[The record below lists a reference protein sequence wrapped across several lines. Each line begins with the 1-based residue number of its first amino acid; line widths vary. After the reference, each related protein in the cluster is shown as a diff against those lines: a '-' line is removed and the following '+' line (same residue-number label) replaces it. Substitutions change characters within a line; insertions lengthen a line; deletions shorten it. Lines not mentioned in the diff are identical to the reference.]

1 MPKYRKVTKQV
12 DAWRW
17 LNKPEQGPMPNW
29 LTSILRSKEASMGV
43 QSPVGIARLDIGPLV
58 QLLTARPGDY
68 IIMDFKGQM
77 TACQPNDFEA
87 QYEVVPGTEDPVVTK
102 EAPAPA
108 PAVAETPAPA
118 SPAAAEP
125 VTPPASEPVLPPAEA
140 AQPTPE
146 RPAAAPPVDA
156 VAPSTPSEPSAPQ

>member
-1 MPKYRKVTKQV
+1 MPKYRKVTQQV

-87 QYEVVPGTEDPVVTK
+87 QYEVVPGTEEPAVTK

-108 PAVAETPAPA
+108 PAPPAADPAAGQGSPPGATPA
-118 SPAAAEP
+118 SPPAAEP
-125 VTPPASEPVLPPAEA
+125 PALDG
-140 AQPTPE
+140 PTPE